1 MAIDVGRRLFASY
14 RMLSTLCAL
23 SVLCAFLLALPQGA
37 KAVEIRAVVELF
49 TSQGCSASPS
59 ADRLLGELAR
69 DPSIVALTLPVDY
82 WDYLGWKDTLAIPQ
96 HSARQQA
103 YAHERG
109 DRNVATPQ
117 AVINGAI
124 AVVGSDRA
132 AIARAMAGTQKPA
145 MTVPVRIET
154 HDGMLV
160 VSAEDFGG
168 PSTGPSSIGQNST
181 GQGGEVWLNI
191 VTRQVAVTVARGE
204 NSGQSLTYYN
214 VGRRRQKLGVWDG
227 RAARWTLPL
236 ADIRRDGVDA
246 VAVIVQSGSAESPG
260 PILGAAF
267 ASLP

>member
-1 MAIDVGRRLFASY
+1 MGRRLFASY
-14 RMLSTLCAL
+14 RALSVFCAL
-23 SVLCAFLLALPQGA
+23 SALCGIWLALPQGA
-37 KAVEIRAVVELF
+37 KAAEIRAVVELF
-49 TSQGCSASPS
+49 TSQGCSASPP

-117 AVINGAI
+117 AVVNGAI
-124 AVVGSDRA
+124 AVVGSDRG
-132 AIARAMAGTQKPA
+132 AIERAIAGTQKPA

-160 VSAEDFGG
+160 VSVEDFD
-168 PSTGPSSIGQNST
+168 GQNST
-181 GQGGEVWLNI
+181 GQSGEVWLNI

-236 ADIRRDGVDA
+236 ADIRQDGVDA
-246 VAVIVQSGSAESPG
+246 VAVIIQSGMAESPG